1 MGTRSLT
8 TFIEEWKD
16 EKTEKVKQNK
26 IVTLYRQ
33 MDGYPSGMGV
43 DLAEFLASGKMV
55 NGLSLGESELVFNG
69 MGCLTAQAIAHFKE
83 GAGGYYLHRGGTT
96 NCNEAYRY
104 EVIFNDDTKELLFK
118 IIEIGYVND
127 KGNYVNKPRVL
138 FCGSPK
144 EFLQSELVNS

>member
-55 NGLSLGESELVFNG
+55 NGIRFGESELVFNG

-96 NCNEAYRY
+96 NCGEEYRY

-127 KGNYVNKPRVL
+127 KGNYVNKPKIL
-138 FCGSPK
+138 FFGSPK
-144 EFLQSELVNS
+144 EFLQSELVNH

>member
-8 TFIEEWKD
+8 YVYDFDKP
-16 EKTEKVKQNK
+16 V
-26 IVTLYRQ
+26 VCMYRHF
-33 MDGYPSGMGV
+33 DGYPSAHGQE
-43 DLAEFLASGKMV
+43 LAEFLFDGKLV
-55 NGLSLGESELVFNG
+55 NGIPLDAKGKLFNG

-96 NCNEAYRY
+96 NCGEEYRY
-104 EVIFNDDTKELLFK
+104 EVIFNDNTKELLFK
-118 IIEIGYVND
+118 IIEIGYTND

-138 FCGSPK
+138 FFGSPK

>member
-1 MGTRSLT
+1 MGTRSLC
-8 TFIEEWKD
+8 TFIEQWKD

-33 MDGYPSGMGV
+33 FDGYPSGMGV
-43 DLAEFLASGKMV
+43 DLAQFLASGKMV
-55 NGLSLGESELVFNG
+55 NGISFGESELVFNG

-96 NCNEAYRY
+96 NCGEEYRY

-118 IIEIGYVND
+118 IIEVGYVND

-138 FCGSPK
+138 FFGSPK